1 MDGMYQDVYYLSE
14 ELGHRLTGTENEKK
28 ASDWVAGKLTALG
41 LKSETEEFSVASSA
55 YAIYQF
61 IFLACSF
68 ISFSFTVFTVP
79 LKLFLLV
86 LTAFFAVSFWKEFSF
101 QHTFLYP
108 LFKTRRSRNVYA
120 RIAPSGET
128 KRTVYVVA
136 HLDSATAG
144 ILFRPVFVKYLRPLI
159 RLTFL
164 SFLAL
169 FLNAFLFLAFPQ
181 KVSAFLFTLFGLF
194 YIVSFLGAF
203 HTEYMARPASGSND
217 NASSVAVL
225 LRLMEHFTGHPLS
238 RTEFIGLFTG
248 AEETGCDGM
257 YEFLKE
263 HSFGI
268 AADSSFLVLE
278 CTGIGRPVFLKSEGM
293 LKKFHADP
301 RLLALAEKVSADTAC
316 RTEGEDLPMGYT
328 ESEVLSNFGLRSLT
342 IGAAPEE
349 RDTVPNWHQ
358 ESDRV
363 IYIRQETLAR
373 VFDFVKNL
381 IGRIDEDESAAAG
394 SSL

>member
-28 ASDWVAGKLTALG
+28 AADWAAGKLAALG
-41 LKSETEEFSVASSA
+41 LKSETGEFRVASSA
-55 YAIYQF
+55 YAVYQF

-68 ISFSFTVFTVP
+68 ISFSFTAFIVP

-86 LTAFFAVSFWKEFSF
+86 LTAFFAISFWKEFSF

-108 LFKTRRSRNVYA
+108 LFKTKRSRNVHA

-164 SFLAL
+164 SFPAL
-169 FLNAFLFLAFPQ
+169 FLNGLLFLVFPQ

-194 YIVSFLGAF
+194 YLVSFLGAF
-203 HTEYMARPASGSND
+203 HTEYLARPASGSND

-225 LRLMEHFTGHPLS
+225 LHLMEYFSGHPLS

-257 YEFLKE
+257 YEFLKKN
-263 HSFGI
+263 SFGI
-268 AADSSFLVLE
+268 PADSVFLVLE

-301 RLLALAEKVSADTAC
+301 RLLALAEKVSAETAC
-316 RTEGEDLPMGYT
+316 QAEGEDLPMGYT
-328 ESEVLSNFGLRSLT
+328 ELEVLSNFGLRGLT

-349 RDTVPNWHQ
+349 RDAVPNWHQ

-363 IYIRQETLAR
+363 IYIRPETLQK
-373 VFDFVKNL
+373 VSDFVKNL
-381 IGRIDEDESAAAG
+381 VQRIDEEEPAG
-394 SSL
+394 AGNPS